1 MKAKPISAAAAPRP
15 SVRAR
20 PAGPE
25 SRERL
30 LHAALRLFAAQ
41 GFAKTSI
48 REIASSAGVNIA
60 AISYYF
66 GDKAGLYRTLFNE
79 ALGCPSDAFVQSGF
93 AELSL
98 REALTGVLLAFL
110 DMLKQDELV
119 QLGTRLHFREMIE
132 PTGMR
137 EEKID
142 TGIRP
147 AHAMLVKLLS
157 RHLGL
162 ARPDDNVHRLAF
174 SIIGLGVQ
182 MFLTRDVIQAIRPQL
197 LATPAAIDTWSTRMV
212 DYAEAM
218 VAVEAQRRTEVAG
231 KIPRTSVK
239 KTS

>member
-1 MKAKPISAAAAPRP
+1 MRAKSVKPSASEP
-15 SVRAR
+15 AR
-20 PAGPE
+20 TAGVE

-48 REIASSAGVNIA
+48 REIASAADVNIA

-66 GDKAGLYRTLFNE
+66 GDKAGLYRTLFTE
-79 ALGCPSDAFVQSGF
+79 ALGCPTDAIAQSSH
-93 AELSL
+93 AELTL
-98 REALTGVLLAFL
+98 HDALSGVLLGFL
-110 DMLKQDELV
+110 DLLKQDELV

-137 EEKID
+137 EETID

-162 ARPDDNVHRLAF
+162 ARADDGVHRLAF

-197 LATPAAIDTWSTRMV
+197 LATPAAIDTWAARMV

-218 VAVEAQRRTEVAG
+218 VALEAQRRST
-231 KIPRTSVK
+231 KIPGTSVK
-239 KTS
+239 KKS

>member
-1 MKAKPISAAAAPRP
+1 MRRMKAKSGPASAAKR
-15 SVRAR
+15 SR
-20 PAGPE
+20 PATVE

-48 REIASSAGVNIA
+48 REIASTAGVNIA

-66 GDKAGLYRTLFNE
+66 GDKAGLYRTLFTE
-79 ALGCPSDAFVQSGF
+79 SLGCPATAFSQADHSTMT
-93 AELSL
+93 L
-98 REALTGVLLAFL
+98 REALSSVLLGFL
-110 DMLKQDELV
+110 DLLKQDELV

-157 RHLGL
+157 RALGL
-162 ARPDDNVHRLAF
+162 VRADDGVHRLAF

-197 LATPAAIDTWSTRMV
+197 LATPAAIDTWAARMV

-218 VAVEAQRRTEVAG
+218 VAVEAQRRVPSPG
-231 KIPRTSVK
+231 RVPKIAVRK
-239 KTS
+239 KP

>member
-1 MKAKPISAAAAPRP
+1 MKPNAAPAPTAERTRP
-15 SVRAR
+15 PGV
-20 PAGPE
+20 E

-48 REIASSAGVNIA
+48 REIASTAGVNIA

-66 GDKAGLYRTLFNE
+66 GDKAGLYRTLFAE
-79 ALGCPSDAFVQSGF
+79 SLGCPTDAISQADHSTMT
-93 AELSL
+93 L
-98 REALTGVLLAFL
+98 REALSGVLLGFL
-110 DMLKQDELV
+110 NLLKQDELV

-162 ARPDDNVHRLAF
+162 ARADDGVHRLAF

-197 LATPAAIDTWSTRMV
+197 LATPAAIDTWAARMV

-218 VAVEAQRRTEVAG
+218 VAVEAQRRVANPN
-231 KIPRTSVK
+231 KILKISVK
-239 KTS
+239 KKP